1 MTTSW
6 EIRLTRPRDRDAI
19 AGIVREAFSD
29 PSRDGHEE
37 VDIVLNSW
45 LLNATVSGLD
55 LVAIEDGEIVGHVLG
70 AYGSLNERRVVGV
83 APLAVV
89 PHRQSEGIGSGL
101 MNKLLRHAEKI
112 GEPLL
117 LLLGLPAYYG
127 RFGFETAG
135 PVGIDCPCR
144 HRKSAFFDPQA
155 GDLQPSLPGRVHL
168 LLGVGD
174 RPIRGFKE
182 KPVPLT
188 RCSGATF
195 ARRHQSLAVP
205 SLACPRMEQRI
216 LSRLGVGY
224 HPRPVILETPFFE
237 QGALAAERELRMRVS
252 P

>member
-6 EIRLTRPRDRDAI
+6 EIRQTRPADRDAI

-29 PSRDGHEE
+29 PSRDGQEE

-45 LLNATVSGLD
+45 SLNATVSGLD

-83 APLAVV
+83 APLAVA

-101 MNKLLRHAEKI
+101 MNELLRHAEKI

-135 PVGIDCPCR
+135 PLGIDCPSVGIGNP
-144 HRKSAFFDPQA
+144 HFLIRKLATHSP
-155 GDLQPSLPGRVHL
+155 HY
-168 LLGVGD
+168 
-174 RPIRGFKE
+174 RGKFIYCWE
-182 KPVPLT
+182 
-188 RCSGATF
+188 
-195 ARRHQSLAVP
+195 
-205 SLACPRMEQRI
+205 
-216 LSRLGVGY
+216 
-224 HPRPVILETPFFE
+224 LETGRSEDSRRNP
-237 QGALAAERELRMRVS
+237 S
-252 P
+252 H